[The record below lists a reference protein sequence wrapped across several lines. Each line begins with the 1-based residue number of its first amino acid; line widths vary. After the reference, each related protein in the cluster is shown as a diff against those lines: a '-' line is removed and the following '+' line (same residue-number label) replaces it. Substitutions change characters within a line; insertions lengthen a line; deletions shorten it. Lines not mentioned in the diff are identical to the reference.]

1 MTALRIA
8 VIGAG
13 HMGVRH
19 AERVADSSVAGVEL
33 AGVADVAY
41 DRAERAVGTRAARA
55 ARDSRELIAHADAA
69 IVAVPSE
76 AHFQVVEAW
85 LRAGKDVLVEK
96 PIAAT
101 VEQGERLLALAKEK
115 HCILQVGHIEWF
127 NAAMQVIRE
136 QIDSPLFAEVHRMGP
151 FPERPADL
159 DVVRD
164 VMIHDLEILQRLL
177 GEEPASID
185 AVGVPVLST
194 DLDIANAR
202 LHFPSGCVANL
213 TASRVSA
220 KPMRKLRFFQSDGY
234 FSVDFLEQ
242 RATVFRRRVPAT
254 GGTPEIEVEQL
265 TTDPV
270 DSLTHQLLSF
280 VACVRERTAP
290 QVDAA
295 GGVAALRTALRV
307 RDAMP
312 DLEKVEGLVSVA
324 QVTDGEGST

>member
-1 MTALRIA
+1 MHP
-8 VIGAG
+8 AG
-13 HMGVRH
+13 RSH
-19 AERVADSSVAGVEL
+19 RV
-33 AGVADVAY
+33 
-41 DRAERAVGTRAARA
+41 
-55 ARDSRELIAHADAA
+55 
-69 IVAVPSE
+69 
-76 AHFQVVEAW
+76 
-85 LRAGKDVLVEK
+85 
-96 PIAAT
+96 
-101 VEQGERLLALAKEK
+101 
-115 HCILQVGHIEWF
+115 F

-242 RATVFRRRVPAT
+242 SATVFRRRVPAT

>member
-13 HMGVRH
+13 HMGARH
-19 AERVADSSVAGVEL
+19 AERVADSAIADVEL
-33 AGVADVAY
+33 AGVADIVY
-41 DRAERAVGTRAARA
+41 ERAERAVAASKARA
-55 ARDSRELIAHADAA
+55 TRDALELIAHADAA

-76 AHFQVVEAW
+76 AHFEVVEAW

-101 VEQGERLLALAKEK
+101 VAQGEELLALAEAN
-115 HCILQVGHIEWF
+115 HCILQVGHVEWF

-136 QIDSPLFAEVHRMGP
+136 QVDSPLFAEVHRMGS
-151 FPERPADL
+151 FPERPTDV

-177 GEEPASID
+177 GEEPVSID
-185 AVGVPVLST
+185 AVGIPVLSSE
-194 DLDIANAR
+194 LDIANAR

-220 KPMRKLRFFQSDGY
+220 APMRKLRFFQTDGY
-234 FSVDFLEQ
+234 FSIDFLEQ
-242 RATVFRRRVPAT
+242 NATVFRRRVSPT
-254 GGTPEIEVEQL
+254 GGAPEIEVEQL
-265 TTDPV
+265 ETDPV
-270 DSLTHQLLSF
+270 DALTQQLLSF

-290 QVDAA
+290 QVDAT
-295 GGVAALRTALRV
+295 GGLAALRTALRV
-307 RDAMP
+307 RDAIADP
-312 DLEKVEGLVSVA
+312 EKVEGLVSLGRVD
-324 QVTDGEGST
+324 DGEDSA